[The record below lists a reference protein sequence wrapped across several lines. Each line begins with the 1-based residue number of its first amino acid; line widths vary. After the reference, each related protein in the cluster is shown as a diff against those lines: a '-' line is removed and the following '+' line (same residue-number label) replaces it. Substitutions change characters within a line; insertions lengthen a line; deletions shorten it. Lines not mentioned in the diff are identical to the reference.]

1 MMKTPYFFFVLL
13 LALIVSNCVYSQPAR
28 TSIGIGAGINQ
39 PFKSG
44 YGIGR
49 DRVLQ
54 ANIHLNYKLA
64 LMPLLGWETI
74 AGGKNL
80 NDRSGFDAGFLN
92 LAAKYFLSKN
102 VFAYAGPSVYVGG
115 NDGGVVGLGGS
126 AGAGYNWNMDDYSS
140 IEFSLRTDA
149 LPTHLQA
156 GTLIGLRVAY
166 QFNFKPW

>member
-1 MMKTPYFFFVLL
+1 MIKIRYSLPALL
-13 LALIVSNCVYSQPAR
+13 LALLVTNLVYSQPAR
-28 TSIGIGAGINQ
+28 TSIGIGAGINR

-44 YGIGR
+44 YGLGR

-54 ANIHLNYKLA
+54 ANIRLNNNLA

-74 AGGKNL
+74 AGGKNI

-92 LAAKYFLSKN
+92 LAAKYFVSKN
-102 VFAYAGPSVYVGG
+102 VFTYAGPSVYVGG
-115 NDGGVVGLGGS
+115 SDGGVVGLGGS
-126 AGAGYNWNMDDYSS
+126 AGAGYNWNLDDYSS
-140 IEFSLRTDA
+140 LEFSLRADA